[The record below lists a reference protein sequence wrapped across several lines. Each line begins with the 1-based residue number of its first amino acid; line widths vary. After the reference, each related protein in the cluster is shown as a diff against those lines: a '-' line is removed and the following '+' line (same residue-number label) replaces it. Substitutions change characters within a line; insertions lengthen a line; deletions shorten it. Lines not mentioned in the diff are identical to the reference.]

1 MAGETTRFRNPAGR
15 AGLLSNLL
23 AFVNALAGFLESRI
37 ALLAKESKAALAQL
51 LALVACFVAALV
63 FIVFGYVFL
72 VASAIL
78 AVARITE
85 MSWVSIAL
93 AAGGVHFLLAL
104 VCVLIA
110 RSRMAKLPFGEFSAE
125 LKKDREWLK
134 TLDDTSRPRN

>member
-63 FIVFGYVFL
+63 FFVFGYVFL

-78 AVARITE
+78 AIARMTQ
-85 MSWVSIAL
+85 MSWVTIAL

-104 VCVLIA
+104 ICVLIA
-110 RSRMAKLPFGEFSAE
+110 RRKMTKPPFREFSAE